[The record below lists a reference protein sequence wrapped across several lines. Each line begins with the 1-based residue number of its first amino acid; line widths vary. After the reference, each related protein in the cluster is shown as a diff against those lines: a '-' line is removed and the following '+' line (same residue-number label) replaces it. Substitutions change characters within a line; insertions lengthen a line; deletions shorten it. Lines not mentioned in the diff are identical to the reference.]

1 MPDFL
6 ITYHVPANTGYAV
19 EPLEIT
25 FFEVVSRYL
34 ELSGSGGKVHLGYRN
49 YDFGKPR
56 WLGNRNVP
64 LLQLNYR
71 SMSDQENAKLEEY
84 IKRHSIKYVLAFD
97 LSIGA
102 RICGVFRRGGVEAI
116 FSYRGAPASAINSGL
131 KLLLRR
137 IQVLLIRNKPTMNI
151 FESYGMQYTGT
162 HGSGIPAS
170 AACVVRPGIEL
181 EAFTQAGDEDYIYR
195 ELDIPRSR
203 KIFFYAG
210 HMEER
215 KGVHV
220 IIKAAAELINK
231 RGRDD
236 IHFVLCGDREG
247 EKAVFDRLYRGTAAE
262 GYITFGGYRGD
273 LPQLLAGSY
282 AGIIASTGWDSFT
295 FTSMEIGASGLP
307 LLVSDLAGLNEA
319 VVDQKTGFLIRPGDH
334 LQLAGK
340 IEYLANNVAVRDQ
353 MGQSAFERVVK
364 EFTVEAQRA
373 ALLKVIESHVARQ
386 SRGWPLS
393 NSRVLS

>member
-6 ITYHVPANTGYAV
+6 IAFHVPANTGYAV

-25 FFEVVSRYL
+25 FFEVVSRFL
-34 ELSGSGGKVHLGYRN
+34 ERRGSSGKVHLGYKN

-56 WLGNRNVP
+56 WLGDREVP
-64 LLQLNYR
+64 LLELSYR
-71 SMSDQENAKLEEY
+71 TMSDQENAKLEQY
-84 IKRHSIKYVLAFD
+84 LKRHSIKYVLAFD
-97 LSIGA
+97 LSIGT
-102 RICGVFRRGGVEAI
+102 RICGAFRRGGVQSI
-116 FSYRGAPASAINSGL
+116 FSYRGAPASAINSGV

-137 IQVLLIRNKPTMNI
+137 IQVMLIRNKPTMNI

-181 EAFTQAGDEDYIYR
+181 EVFTRAGEIDYVYQQF
-195 ELDIPRSR
+195 DIPRSR
-203 KIFFYAG
+203 KVFFYAG

-236 IHFVLCGDREG
+236 LHFLLCGDRQD
-247 EKAVFDRLYRGTAAE
+247 EKSIFDSLYKGTAAE
-262 GYITFGGYRGD
+262 GHISFGGYRGD
-273 LPQLLAGSY
+273 IPQLLAGSY

-295 FTSMEIGASGLP
+295 FTSMEVGASGLP
-307 LLVSDLAGLNEA
+307 LIVSDLVGLNEA
-319 VVDQKTGFLIRPGDH
+319 VVDQKTGLLVRPGDH
-334 LQLAGK
+334 LQLADK
-340 IEYLANNVAVRDQ
+340 VEYLAENEAVRDQ
-353 MGQSAFERVVK
+353 MGRFALERVLE

-373 ALLKVIESHVARQ
+373 ALLDVIETHVTRR
-386 SRGWPLS
+386 SGGCC
-393 NSRVLS
+393 